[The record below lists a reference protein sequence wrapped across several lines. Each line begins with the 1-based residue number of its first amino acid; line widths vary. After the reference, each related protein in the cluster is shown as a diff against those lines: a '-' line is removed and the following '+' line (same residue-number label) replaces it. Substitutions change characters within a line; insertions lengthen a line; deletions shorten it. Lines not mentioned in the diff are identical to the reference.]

1 MDVIGLSGRGDP
13 HRSMGPPDAEFP
25 VKFES
30 IIAINE
36 YAGGELKEVRIYP
49 VEARYAE
56 TKLAQRGIPR
66 IAPPVIA
73 QRILRRLQALSAPLG
88 TEIQIVGNIGIIR
101 P

>member
-13 HRSMGPPDAEFP
+13 RRSIGPPDAEFP

-30 IIAINE
+30 IIAISE

-49 VEARYAE
+49 VEARYDE

-66 IAPPVIA
+66 IAPPEIA
-73 QRILRRLQALSAPLG
+73 QRILRRLQQLSSPLG
-88 TEIQIVGNIGIIR
+88 TEIQIVGNTGVIK